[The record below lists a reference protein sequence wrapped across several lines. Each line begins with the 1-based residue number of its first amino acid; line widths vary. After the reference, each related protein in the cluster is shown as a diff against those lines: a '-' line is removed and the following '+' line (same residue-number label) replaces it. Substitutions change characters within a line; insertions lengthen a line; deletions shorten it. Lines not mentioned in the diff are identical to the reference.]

1 MTKSLKK
8 RYDHITF
15 VIEEDENGYFVNV
28 SSSADSKT
36 RESEIINV
44 VVNACGKYLLSKDN
58 KDVGET

>member
-1 MTKSLKK
+1 MTESSKK
-8 RYDHITF
+8 RYDYITF
-15 VIEEDENGYFVNV
+15 NIEEDENGYYINV

-44 VVNACGKYLLSKDN
+44 VVNVCGKYLLSKND